1 MVALTYDVRT
11 VHVPIPRL
19 VIGVRRSRQPRL
31 PAPVAHRPH
40 WVRTE
45 RATAEHRREA
55 HRDAALAVR
64 SGAGY

>member
-19 VIGVRRSRQPRL
+19 VVGVRRSRADRAPE
-31 PAPVAHRPH
+31 PVAHRPL

-45 RATAEHRREA
+45 RTAAERRREA
-55 HRDAALAVR
+55 HRDSALALR
-64 SGAGY
+64 SGAGF

>member
-19 VIGVRRSRQPRL
+19 VVGVRRSRADRA

-45 RATAEHRREA
+45 RTAAEQRREA
-55 HRDAALAVR
+55 HRDSALALR
-64 SGAGY
+64 SGAGF